1 MLLKKIHFVVLL
13 FVMPD
18 LLVAQSEFTSH
29 QYTIDFAKDAK
40 TNQVKWKNTGFT
52 PGDLLLDED
61 MHLSLDYLGAL
72 PGQGVSYLRP
82 HWMLNLVGSRGIETE
97 SPEFNFNRLDA
108 AFDEIVGRG
117 LKPIFEI
124 MGFPSLSWSV
134 GENVYDDAAQAQKN
148 QAAQWNPVFEREED
162 YKKWYDFIYTLISHL
177 EERYGE
183 HELKTWFFECTNE
196 PDIDPHFWDRG
207 IPSLLNYWDATSEA
221 IKAVNEDY
229 QFGGPGVARGLSDEF
244 KAVVAHCDT
253 GTNVITGK
261 RGAVLDFI
269 SVHRKALPYQMIDM
283 EKEVIEYI
291 REKHPRFKD
300 LPFWNDEA
308 DPTWGW
314 SQRYWWRAHPWYA
327 AFVAQSLDAHNRLLV
342 DSMGVNYGI
351 LVNDHGFLG
360 DWYQR
365 TLTAE
370 YTNPDED
377 NQFWLFKKPVLSV
390 MTMLALGEGSR
401 FQVEGYASTR
411 ESVSVIPSRTKN
423 GDVVVILANRPDF
436 GVVHDGRNQ
445 NEDFPLH
452 QKEKHD
458 RQGASV
464 KLSLKNLGIENP
476 ELMQVQLD
484 ALHGN
489 AHGAWKSIGK
499 PDTVTSD
506 VYRMIA
512 ANMYPVVVAE
522 GVDLDYENLH
532 LILPPSSVTMLI
544 IRDKN
549 MEKEFLAPE
558 ITDVND
564 YTGYYGERKSF
575 IKWQQSEGAI
585 VRYNVYASYDD
596 DNYKRINP
604 SPVFDVGYL
613 NVVPDNVDSVKYK
626 IDVVW

>member
-1 MLLKKIHFVVLL
+1 M
-13 FVMPD
+13 
-18 LLVAQSEFTSH
+18 
-29 QYTIDFAKDAK
+29 
-40 TNQVKWKNTGFT
+40 
-52 PGDLLLDED
+52 
-61 MHLSLDYLGAL
+61 
-72 PGQGVSYLRP
+72 
-82 HWMLNLVGSRGIETE
+82 
-97 SPEFNFNRLDA
+97 
-108 AFDEIVGRG
+108 
-117 LKPIFEI
+117 
-124 MGFPSLSWSV
+124 
-134 GENVYDDAAQAQKN
+134 
-148 QAAQWNPVFEREED
+148 
-162 YKKWYDFIYTLISHL
+162 
-177 EERYGE
+177 
-183 HELKTWFFECTNE
+183 
-196 PDIDPHFWDRG
+196 
-207 IPSLLNYWDATSEA
+207 
-221 IKAVNEDY
+221 
-229 QFGGPGVARGLSDEF
+229 
-244 KAVVAHCDT
+244 AHCDT
-253 GTNVITGK
+253 GMNVITGE
-261 RGAVLDFI
+261 RGAVLDYI
-269 SVHRKALPYQMIDM
+269 SAHRKALPYQMIDM

-411 ESVSVIPSRTKN
+411 ENVSVIPSRTQN

-445 NEDFPLH
+445 NEDIPLH

-489 AHGAWKSIGK
+489 AHGAWKDIGK
-499 PDTVTSD
+499 PDIITTD

-512 ANMYPVVVAE
+512 ANMDPVVVEE
-522 GVDLDYENLH
+522 GLNLNGTNNETLH
-532 LILPPSSVTMLI
+532 VVLPPSSVTMLV
-544 IRDKN
+544 IRDKSR
-549 MEKEFLAPE
+549 KQDFTAPE
-558 ITDVND
+558 ISGITE
-564 YTGYYGERKSF
+564 YIGYNGEMKNF
-575 IKWQQSEGAI
+575 ISWQEVEGAI
-585 VRYNVYASYDD
+585 VRYDVYASYD
-596 DNYKRINP
+596 NGKYQKVNP
-604 SPVFDVGYL
+604 YPVFERGYL
-613 NVVPDNVDSVKYK
+613 DVLPDNVEKAKYQ
-626 IDVVW
+626 IQVVY